1 MLYKNLKARI
11 LDYFWLILTVIQQT
25 CIANKIRKC
34 CIKIY
39 AGLKMNEV
47 FVE

>member
-1 MLYKNLKARI
+1 MLYKNLKTRI
-11 LDYFWLILTVIQQT
+11 LDNFWLILTVIQQT
-25 CIANKIRKC
+25 CITNKIRKC

-39 AGLKMNEV
+39 VGLKMNEV